1 MSPALSSFAA
11 SGPSGPGQPGR
22 DRSGPARPDR
32 SPSAP
37 ITTGKRVA
45 SESEAIR
52 LSRPGGHLH
61 RGGPAQ
67 ISRLAG
73 TAGHRLDATGAQ
85 RPLGDV
91 AEGDCGA
98 AVVPIE
104 SSVEGGVP
112 ATIDALTEHGRLQ
125 IIAEVLV
132 PVRFV
137 LAVKPGTSREQVT
150 SFGSHPHGE
159 AQVRTFMSENF

>member
-1 MSPALSSFAA
+1 PAATSERSCTGPPSTAMSPALSSFAA

-61 RGGPAQ
+61 RGGPAL
-67 ISRLAG
+67 ISPLAG
-73 TAGHRLDATGAQ
+73 TAGHRLDAVDAPRILGA
-85 RPLGDV
+85 RR
-91 AEGDCGA
+91 
-98 AVVPIE
+98 
-104 SSVEGGVP
+104 
-112 ATIDALTEHGRLQ
+112 GRRRRL
-125 IIAEVLV
+125 
-132 PVRFV
+132 
-137 LAVKPGTSREQVT
+137 
-150 SFGSHPHGE
+150 
-159 AQVRTFMSENF
+159 